1 MSLVLD
7 AADLKQGRKAAEA
20 AMARLHAARLD
31 CQIPFRDLS
40 AYERGNAGIRY
51 AYTFDSGKPGPHVLI
66 TGLSHGNEPGGRE
79 SVTTLIDRAIV
90 PLRGKLSLALLN
102 IDAYYA
108 SNGVDPYGTRF
119 VETDFNR
126 VWDPAILDSDKDTV
140 ELRRAREVRPLVDSA
155 DVLLDIHAT
164 PYEATP
170 YFVQKPG
177 SRGIDLANRLGIP
190 RTRIH
195 FEQGSAHSPTITNY
209 RQFAAPDST
218 ATAVSLETGLFFA
231 RTSAQC
237 ALTVAVRL
245 LHETGL
251 VAPDALTELET
262 WSDPGPVRTVR
273 VLYPEIVET
282 TDIALLFRPETF
294 RAYAKGAVVA
304 FDGDRP
310 IAAPFDGAVPM
321 WIKQKFEANIQAFM
335 WGRNETEQAF

>member
-164 PYEATP
+164 PYDAVLRAEAG
-170 YFVQKPG
+170 VARHRSGQ
-177 SRGIDLANRLGIP
+177 
-190 RTRIH
+190 
-195 FEQGSAHSPTITNY
+195 SARHPAHAY
-209 RQFAAPDST
+209 PFRA
-218 ATAVSLETGLFFA
+218 G
-231 RTSAQC
+231 QC
-237 ALTVAVRL
+237 AQ
-245 LHETGL
+245 
-251 VAPDALTELET
+251 PDHHQL
-262 WSDPGPVRTVR
+262 PPVRC
-273 VLYPEIVET
+273 
-282 TDIALLFRPETF
+282 A
-294 RAYAKGAVVA
+294 
-304 FDGDRP
+304 
-310 IAAPFDGAVPM
+310 
-321 WIKQKFEANIQAFM
+321 
-335 WGRNETEQAF
+335 